1 MKQKYIRHG
10 WLKVL
15 CAGWIIAGSVWADDN
30 STNSASVSTNSV
42 QNQTSIGAPL
52 ESAASQKIYG
62 VNSKS
67 AKVIE
72 PKPVSLMEVM
82 LRIFGALLI
91 VTAILFGGAWGFR
104 KSRMFGLVSARS
116 SHLNVIETRSIGSR
130 HALHVVEYGSKRFL
144 IADSPA
150 GTNYLTDLEKLNDS
164 SEENNKTSG
173 NLNPVSFAE
182 KLKTLL
188 ERKG

>member
-42 QNQTSIGAPL
+42 QGQTSIGAPL
-52 ESAASQKIYG
+52 ESAASQKIYV

-91 VTAILFGGAWGFR
+91 VTAILFGGAWVFR

-164 SEENNKTSG
+164 SEENDKTSG
-173 NLNPVSFAE
+173 NLKPVSFAE

>member
-91 VTAILFGGAWGFR
+91 VTAILFGGAWAFR

>member
-30 STNSASVSTNSV
+30 STNSPSVSTNSV

-62 VNSKS
+62 VNSNPT
-67 AKVIE
+67 KVIE

-104 KSRMFGLVSARS
+104 KSRMFGLVSAPGGGGWGVGVCVFWLMIDDSMMIRS
-116 SHLNVIETRSIGSR
+116 ESLFSPRPGSGGR
-130 HALHVVEYGSKRFL
+130 
-144 IADSPA
+144 
-150 GTNYLTDLEKLNDS
+150 
-164 SEENNKTSG
+164 
-173 NLNPVSFAE
+173 
-182 KLKTLL
+182 
-188 ERKG
+188 

>member
-116 SHLNVIETRSIGSR
+116 SHLNVIETRSIGSK

-164 SEENNKTSG
+164 SEENDKTSG
-173 NLNPVSFAE
+173 NLKPVSFAE